1 MHLTSPTVFHFALDP
16 EKHWEVDVTFFFFPS
31 PVKLFIFLRE

>member
-16 EKHWEVDVTFFFFPS
+16 EKDWEVDVTFFRPPRLNFFS
-31 PVKLFIFLRE
+31 LM